1 MRNGRNSTSPK
12 TLTDDEVRALLR
24 ETGRS
29 VDDLRDH
36 VLLLMALTT
45 GLRVSEL
52 VALDVGDLRG
62 GKGIRTVVKLRPETT
77 KGGRGGEII
86 VPERTRRKLVQYLR
100 WKSKRGEPIDHE
112 AAVFCSRGGGRSKAT
127 KGARLSVRAAQRLF
141 TAWQQRA
148 GFERRM
154 SFHSLRHTYAST
166 MLRKTKNLR
175 LVQIA
180 CRHASPSTTAVYT
193 HPTSNEMIS
202 AAESLV
208 W

>member
-1 MRNGRNSTSPK
+1 MRNPRHGNGPK
-12 TLTDDEVRALLR
+12 TLTDDEVRSLLR

-36 VLLLMALTT
+36 ALLLMALTT

-62 GKGIRTVVKLRPETT
+62 GKGIRTVVTLRPETT
-77 KGGRGGEII
+77 KGNRGGEII
-86 VPERTRRKLVQYLR
+86 IPERTRRKLVQYLR
-100 WKSKRGEPIDHE
+100 WKAKRGEPIDD
-112 AAVFCSRGGGRSKAT
+112 AAPVFASRGGGRSASN
-127 KGARLSVRAAQRLF
+127 KGARLSVRAAQHLF
-141 TAWQQRA
+141 AAWQQRA

-166 MLRKTKNLR
+166 MLTRTRNLR
-175 LVQIA
+175 LVQVC

-193 HPTSNEMIS
+193 HPTSNELIS
-202 AAESLV
+202 AAESLD